1 MQLTNDQE
9 AAFKKI
15 QEFLNNHEKTVF
27 GFFGYG
33 GTGKTTLLNRIVKR
47 YEGQVCNTAST
58 NKATS
63 VMKYFHKNF
72 GSGSGNEEF
81 VTTYKLFGYK
91 LVPTYNAEEDEWEDK
106 MVKSNM
112 WDFPFDDQGMFPPLV
127 VIDECFEYGQRILTE
142 NGWQKIGKL
151 VNNKIKCRVWSLNKE
166 TKKLELK
173 NITNWLRKS
182 TTSTLVEI
190 DAGRTGSKREARL
203 IRCTPNHK
211 IFTPK
216 GYIEAGKLKIG
227 DEVVV
232 RGRELTSLQFSFLI
246 GSMMGDA
253 SMNRQTYRNSPQ
265 PRFIQGD
272 DQKDWLLFKKSIFG
286 EDLTGPLQKGKS
298 GYGPKPVWNF
308 NLNVTD
314 QARRVSEE
322 MPLNKTLLNGRRYW
336 TPTNKFLSWIDELAL
351 AVWYLDDGS
360 ISYTPTKVP
369 YISLHTECFSKHTNI
384 RISRFLKKRFL
395 LNAKVRYDSKGHYF
409 LSFSKEET
417 TKLLKIVSPFI
428 PKCMS
433 YKSPLSD
440 ANFDPQFTPAYE
452 ISKSPIRSIK
462 RIKGKED
469 VYDLEVEDYH
479 NYIAGNIVVSNCS
492 MIPEWF
498 YQRLLDYAEEFNLKL
513 LFVGDSG
520 QLPPVKE
527 KTSPVF
533 TLAENED
540 AHVLMKEIV
549 RQSSG
554 SKILEVATNIRNN
567 ILQEKFDFSIIL
579 PKEHI
584 LKTREQLGDIALE
597 YFKKNNDFTDTKIIA
612 WRNKTVAWYNTYIR
626 SSLRGPVPPKE
637 CPFIVGDPVVS
648 KRPVYKGLENVLY
661 TSQEMIVQA
670 ISESTRSGIKTY
682 AVTLKSK
689 YEPKVTVH
697 MVRPSNYKTY
707 LSKCKWYKTKA
718 QRSDDSRDWAI
729 YRQFAYGFAELDFS
743 YAITSHRS
751 QGSTYKNVF
760 IDMTDIFD
768 NPNIEERNKCLYV
781 AASRPTESIYIKQ

>member
-27 GFFGYG
+27 GFFGHA

-112 WDFPFDDQGMFPPLV
+112 WDFPFDDQGIFPPLV
-127 VIDECFEYGQRILTE
+127 IIDE
-142 NGWQKIGKL
+142 
-151 VNNKIKCRVWSLNKE
+151 S
-166 TKKLELK
+166 
-173 NITNWLRKS
+173 
-182 TTSTLVEI
+182 
-190 DAGRTGSKREARL
+190 
-203 IRCTPNHK
+203 
-211 IFTPK
+211 
-216 GYIEAGKLKIG
+216 
-227 DEVVV
+227 
-232 RGRELTSLQFSFLI
+232 
-246 GSMMGDA
+246 
-253 SMNRQTYRNSPQ
+253 
-265 PRFIQGD
+265 
-272 DQKDWLLFKKSIFG
+272 
-286 EDLTGPLQKGKS
+286 
-298 GYGPKPVWNF
+298 
-308 NLNVTD
+308 
-314 QARRVSEE
+314 
-322 MPLNKTLLNGRRYW
+322 
-336 TPTNKFLSWIDELAL
+336 
-351 AVWYLDDGS
+351 
-360 ISYTPTKVP
+360 
-369 YISLHTECFSKHTNI
+369 
-384 RISRFLKKRFL
+384 
-395 LNAKVRYDSKGHYF
+395 
-409 LSFSKEET
+409 
-417 TKLLKIVSPFI
+417 
-428 PKCMS
+428 
-433 YKSPLSD
+433 
-440 ANFDPQFTPAYE
+440 
-452 ISKSPIRSIK
+452 
-462 RIKGKED
+462 
-469 VYDLEVEDYH
+469 
-479 NYIAGNIVVSNCS
+479 S
-492 MIPEWF
+492 MIPQWF
-498 YQRLLDYAEEFNLKL
+498 YDKLVDYAEEFNLKL

-540 AHVLMKEIV
+540 AHILMKEIV

-554 SKILEVATNIRNN
+554 SKILEVATSIRNN
-567 ILQEKFDFSIIL
+567 ILQEKFDFSTIL

-584 LKTREQLGDIALE
+584 VKTREQLGDIALE
-597 YFKKNNDFTDTKIIA
+597 YFKKGNDFTDTKIIA

-626 SSLRGPVPPKE
+626 SSLRGPVLPKE

-648 KRPVYKGLENVLY
+648 KKPVYKGLENVLY

-682 AVTLKSK
+682 AITLKSK

-718 QRSDDSRDWAI
+718 QRSDDPRDWAI

-743 YAITSHRS
+743 YAITSHRA

-760 IDMTDIFD
+760 IDMTDICD